1 MKKRGQ
7 FYLVAILIIVSL
19 VIGLVSIQNQSF
31 FNKKSDVGKIGKE
44 IMEEKTYL
52 LSYISRNNLD
62 VENSNLILENF
73 SKEYSDFLGNSK
85 TSFFVWGNVIPSST
99 NSFKYILKNKLEED
113 EYILEIS
120 GINQTINS
128 QGIFSTNQELLSLYV
143 SGSKYDFILYE
154 GQNIYYLIKYNYDE
168 EVYIING

>member
-19 VIGLVSIQNQSF
+19 VLGLVSIQNQSF

-44 IMEEKTYL
+44 IMEEKTYM
-52 LSYISRNNLD
+52 LSYISKNNLD
-62 VENSNLILENF
+62 VENANLILENF
-73 SKEYSDFLGNSK
+73 SKEYSGFLDNSK
-85 TSFFVWGNVIPSST
+85 TTFFVWGNVIPPST

-120 GINQTINS
+120 GINQTMDS
-128 QGIFSTNQELLSLYV
+128 QGIFSTNQESLTLYV
-143 SGSKYDFILYE
+143 NGFRYDFILYE
-154 GQNIYYLIKYNYDE
+154 GQNIYYLIKYNYNE